1 MDARVDCTA
10 MLAAAIE
17 RDDEKEV
24 MKIAKRISTGEFVLS
39 NEPEIVL
46 DYHKVSIPLTFM
58 VNL

>member
-1 MDARVDCTA
+1 